1 LATIP
6 DQQEQQ
12 SMPRTK
18 AKPSRKRK
26 TRPTSDVIDQD
37 GNVFAG
43 VGDPWKKPDDAA
55 AQMASVYLMA
65 VGHVSLYGQSISD
78 ACDTFKNFTESK
90 IEAVDTDDMSHDIIK
105 QVFSITLDL
114 LEELVPGGDNLV
126 AVGKFLRDKLIDGVR
141 GVLEIP
147 VSRLGAGE
155 LTKDSLTQM
164 MRDLAA
170 AGRALELK
178 WTTASPGG
186 EAGAPT
192 VVLDKMASIV
202 SGLQSNVKAKARW
215 AVERDDK
222 QTEFLDMFYDATS
235 AETAA
240 LLDYF
245 YAVPTP
251 THSAQAGWA
260 LYKTLLRR
268 FSKVYAWASAS
279 KRDQSMHAKGHP
291 SSVQSTAVRFE
302 AEGQAYWRGKRQ

>member
-1 LATIP
+1 
-6 DQQEQQ
+6 
-12 SMPRTK
+12 MPRTK
-18 AKPSRKRK
+18 VKPSQPSKSK
-26 TRPTSDVIDQD
+26 PNYELSDQD
-37 GNVFAG
+37 GNAFAEI
-43 VGDPWKKPDDAA
+43 GDPWTKPDDAA

-90 IEAVDTDDMSHDIIK
+90 IESINTDDISNDIIK

-114 LEELVPGGDNLV
+114 LEELVPGGDDLV
-126 AVGKFLRDKLIDGVR
+126 ALGKFLRDKLIAGVR

-147 VSRLGAGE
+147 VNRLGAGE
-155 LTKDSLTQM
+155 LTKDSLKQL

-170 AGRALELK
+170 AGRALKLK

-186 EAGAPT
+186 QTGAPT
-192 VVLDKMASIV
+192 IVLDKMAAVV
-202 SGLQSNVKAKARW
+202 SGLQSNLKANARW
-215 AVERDDK
+215 AIVRDDK
-222 QTEFLDMFYDATS
+222 QSEFLEMFYDATS

-251 THSAQAGWA
+251 THSAHAGWT

-291 SSVQSTAVRFE
+291 SNVQSTAVRFE
-302 AEGQAYWRGKRQ
+302 ADGQAYWRGKRQ

>member
-1 LATIP
+1 
-6 DQQEQQ
+6 
-12 SMPRTK
+12 MPRTK
-18 AKPSRKRK
+18 VKLPRKWK
-26 TRPTSDVIDQD
+26 GRPTAELSDQD
-37 GNVFAG
+37 GNVFAEI
-43 VGDPWKKPDDAA
+43 GDPWQKPDDAA

-78 ACDTFKNFTESK
+78 ACDAFKNFTESK
-90 IEAVDTDDMSHDIIK
+90 IESIDTDDISNDIIK

-114 LEELVPGGDNLV
+114 LEELLPGGDDLV
-126 AVGKFLRDKLIDGVR
+126 DLGKVLRDKLIDGVR

-147 VSRLGAGE
+147 VNRLGNGAI
-155 LTKDSLTQM
+155 TKHSLEQV

-170 AGRALELK
+170 AGRALKLK

-202 SGLQSNVKAKARW
+202 SGLQSNLKVRARW
-215 AVERDDK
+215 AVEQDDK
-222 QTEFLDMFYDATS
+222 QIEFLDMFYDATS
-235 AETAA
+235 DETAL

-251 THSAQAGWA
+251 THSANAGWT
-260 LYKTLLRR
+260 LYKTLLHR

-302 AEGQAYWRGKRQ
+302 TEGQAYWRGKR